1 MSTTT
6 KTIPPA
12 NAEEINLA
20 IVRPLISY
28 FAEELGRPALDALAV
43 ESALSAEDLLRG
55 QGFVP
60 LAAIESIFEAARKK
74 LGSDAAFL
82 AACTHNIVKSYGLM
96 ALAFRASTVLMS
108 YRVLA
113 KTMHFVSKVSTYE
126 VAESTARSVVMRY
139 RSERTESRLMCLS
152 RQAQLPTMP
161 LIWWGLEPARLVETK
176 CIARGD
182 DCCEYHL
189 RWSEPLAWR
198 WPAATFAAGMIGMV
212 AVSRLG
218 FGQHYAIP
226 IVGFLLGAAAAF
238 RRMVT
243 QGQEFHAGTTDR
255 VAQLV
260 EENQG
265 AVEEI
270 ISLHQRQEA
279 FNALLAERME
289 ARTSALQAMITELKS
304 KGERSEVALR
314 GATHD
319 IRNPLQ
325 VALLNAHVLTEMDD
339 PDVVAMGKIIFES
352 TQSVEKQM
360 KRMLDIATAND
371 KAFALKNERM
381 EIAGFV
387 ERVRKNLQALVIAR
401 DIRVSVFKTRE
412 APEAI
417 ETDTMLFDRVIDNVI
432 SNAVKYTDR
441 GSIVIE
447 VGGVPDHLTFKIS
460 DTGRGIS
467 AERLEKVFVGGQRD
481 KNPNLG
487 ESHGIGLSSAIRL
500 LDEIGGRLEVM
511 SKPDVGTTIWA
522 HVPVSP
528 PERDP
533 SGPLRTASANEVL
546 KRVVTIRNAANG

>member
-1 MSTTT
+1 M
-6 KTIPPA
+6 
-12 NAEEINLA
+12 NL
-20 IVRPLISY
+20 LIAGPVLAY
-28 FAEELGRPALDALAV
+28 LEATYGR
-43 ESALSAEDLLRG
+43 SALQELATSTGIPEDTLLKPRRW
-55 QGFVP
+55 VTLSDLESV
-60 LAAIESIFEAARKK
+60 LAKAREKVGTDAKFLEAC
-74 LGSDAAFL
+74 SYEM
-82 AACTHNIVKSYGLM
+82 VKSYGPL
-96 ALAFRASTVLMS
+96 ALVFRAGNVLTS
-108 YRVLA
+108 YKIIA
-113 KTMHFVSKVSTYE
+113 GTAHFVTRISRYALVDAK
-126 VAESTARSVVMRY
+126 RHSVTLRY
-139 RSERTESRLMCLS
+139 TSDKPESRLMCMS
-152 RQAQLPTMP
+152 RQAQLPTVP
-161 LIWWGLEPARLVETK
+161 LMFWNLPPARLRETK
-176 CIARGD
+176 CIAHGD

-189 RWSEPLAWR
+189 EWGEPLSWR
-198 WPAATFAAGMIGMV
+198 LPTIGFVIGLVFALVARRFGLDYGYAAPAIGALFGAT
-212 AVSRLG
+212 L
-218 FGQHYAIP
+218 
-226 IVGFLLGAAAAF
+226 AF
-238 RRMVT
+238 RRMVVAANDFHGDTTKQVGVFVT
-243 QGQEFHAGTTDR
+243 QH
-255 VAQLV
+255 
-260 EENQG
+260 EE
-265 AVEEI
+265 ATEEI

-339 PDVVAMGKIIFES
+339 PDVKAMGKVIYES
-352 TQSVEKQM
+352 AQSVEKQM
-360 KRMLDIATAND
+360 KRMLDIATADD

-417 ETDTMLFDRVIDNVI
+417 ETDTMLFDRVIDNLI

-447 VGGVPDHLTFKIS
+447 IGGVPDHLTFKIS

-467 AERLEKVFVGGQRD
+467 QERLEKVFVGGQRD
-481 KNPNLG
+481 KNPLLG

-522 HVPVSP
+522 HVPIVP
-528 PERDP
+528 PRRDG
-533 SGPLRTASANEVL
+533 GPLRTASTNEVL
-546 KRVVTIRNAANG
+546 KRVVTIRNVANG

>member
-1 MSTTT
+1 MNLLIAAPVLAFLEATYGRAALQELASSTGISEDTLLKPRGWVT
-6 KTIPPA
+6 HSDLEAI
-12 NAEEINLA
+12 LA
-20 IVRPLISY
+20 KAREKVGTDAK
-28 FAEELGRPALDALAV
+28 FAE
-43 ESALSAEDLLRG
+43 
-55 QGFVP
+55 
-60 LAAIESIFEAARKK
+60 
-74 LGSDAAFL
+74 
-82 AACTHNIVKSYGLM
+82 ACAYEMVKSYGPL
-96 ALAFRASTVLMS
+96 ALVFRAGTVLTS
-108 YRVLA
+108 YKVIA
-113 KTMHFVSKVSTYE
+113 GTAHFVTRVSRYTL
-126 VAESTARSVVMRY
+126 VDAKRHSVTLRY
-139 RSERTESRLMCLS
+139 TSDKPESRLMCLS
-152 RQAQLPTMP
+152 RQAQLPTVP
-161 LIWWGLEPARLVETK
+161 LMFWNLPPARLRETK
-176 CIARGD
+176 CIAHGD

-189 RWSEPLAWR
+189 EWGEPLSWR
-198 WPAATFAAGMIGMV
+198 LPTIGFV
-212 AVSRLG
+212 VGLVFSLVLRR
-218 FGQHYAIP
+218 FGIDHVY
-226 IVGFLLGAAAAF
+226 AAAAIGALMGTTLAF
-238 RRMVT
+238 RRMVVAANDFHGDTTKQIGVFVT
-243 QGQEFHAGTTDR
+243 QH
-255 VAQLV
+255 
-260 EENQG
+260 EE
-265 AVEEI
+265 AAEEI

-279 FNALLAERME
+279 FNSLLGERME

-339 PDVVAMGKIIFES
+339 PEVAAIGKIIYES

-360 KRMLDIATAND
+360 KRMLDIATADD
-371 KAFALKNERM
+371 KAFALKKERM

-417 ETDTMLFDRVIDNVI
+417 ETDTMLFDRVIDNLI

-447 VGGVPDHLTFKIS
+447 IGGVPDHLTFKIS

-467 AERLEKVFVGGQRD
+467 QERLEKVFVGGQRD
-481 KNPNLG
+481 KNPLLG

-522 HVPVSP
+522 HVPVTAP
-528 PERDP
+528 KRDP
-533 SGPLRTASANEVL
+533 GPMRTASANEVL
-546 KRVVTIRNAANG
+546 KRVVTIRNVANG